1 MGIYYISKVEVRQL
15 SLPTKLKRKYMSNK
29 LNQAIYCA
37 ALDYAT
43 GLRSLDEALRLRGLL
58 WQGGQMSNTCNAE
71 LAEEFEDVAA
81 CGMTEDELSND
92 LRHLGLEYGII
103 LAEDEE

>member
-1 MGIYYISKVEVRQL
+1 
-15 SLPTKLKRKYMSNK
+15 MSNK
-29 LNQAIYCA
+29 LNQAIYRA

-58 WQGGQMSNTCNAE
+58 WQGGQMSNTCNEE
-71 LAEEFEDVAA
+71 LGSEFEDISAT
-81 CGMTEDELSND
+81 GMTEEELSND